1 MKYRN
6 IFIDDNF
13 PCGFESSG
21 ISIPD
26 GQRAV
31 FEKLTSSKFALV
43 LKFNILFKAK
53 VYSIVLKKYFI
64 RNISDF
70 FKSLILPSRAE
81 RAFKAGQMLIAN
93 GFLTPKAVAY
103 GRKFLMTMEVQNS
116 TPFFKMLGILS
127 PEKKKKMIEQFAQ
140 TIGKMHDKGIF
151 HGDLRLGNILVKE
164 NNENFDFYFLDNERT
179 KKFND
184 IPWKLRIKNLVQINM
199 DRNNV
204 DENDRKLFFDI
215 YIKQQTQPIDAHK
228 LADAVIAKTSKRLS
242 KRVLRLKY
250 NYNFYSLIFFI

>member
-1 MKYRN
+1 MKYKS
-6 IFIDDNF
+6 IIIDEDF
-13 PCGFESSG
+13 PKGFESSD
-21 ISIPD
+21 IRIAD
-26 GQRAV
+26 GLRAD
-31 FEKLTSSKFALV
+31 FERLASSKFALV

-53 VYSIVLKKYFI
+53 VYSIILKKYFI

-103 GRKFLMTMEVQNS
+103 GRKFLMTMEVQES
-116 TPFFKMLGILS
+116 KPFYKLL
-127 PEKKKKMIEQFAQ
+127 ETLAVERKKKMIEQFAH

-164 NNENFDFYFLDNERT
+164 NNKNFDFYFLDNERT
-179 KKFND
+179 KKFKN
-184 IPWKLRIKNLVQINM
+184 IPWKLRVKNLVQINM

-215 YIKQQTQPIDAHK
+215 YLAQQTKTIDAHK
-228 LADAVIAKTSKRLS
+228 LSEDVILKTSKRLAA
-242 KRVLRLKY
+242 K
-250 NYNFYSLIFFI
+250 NA